1 MYLYAYL
8 PELWS
13 IYGCLSHEYK
23 CVITNWWRPCERPI
37 SQIWPRTRGLQIR
50 GNKSLQWWGCHTM
63 EVGPRYKEVRAPP
76 SRCQT
81 DTRKSRYSLKENFF
95 KSQFSWTDFNHIWN
109 FPPKWHA
116 DFHWNWRFSLSN
128 LAKTEVLRVWNCWNL
143 DFRFEIL

>member
-50 GNKSLQWWGCHTM
+50 ENKSLQWWGCHTM
-63 EVGPRYKEVRAPP
+63 EVGPRYTEVRALP

-81 DTRKSRYSLKENFF
+81 DTQMSRYSLKENFF
-95 KSQFSWTDFNHIWN
+95 FKKSIFMDWFQPHLN
-109 FPPKWHA
+109 FPAKMTC
-116 DFHWNWRFSLSN
+116 RFSLK
-128 LAKTEVLRVWNCWNL
+128 LTFQLVK
-143 DFRFEIL
+143 FG